1 MWAKYEI
8 KCDSTS
14 TMAVNTD
21 LKASSPLFQVPNP
34 TAGIVW
40 PLNSLNDSA
49 LWLVGSIFDWAI
61 LVLVFAIVIFVGNT
75 EAVESYIRFTARI
88 TQGIIGTLNKC
99 MASCLGDTY
108 WQNS

>member
-40 PLNSLNDSA
+40 PLKSLNDSA
-49 LWLVGSIFDWAI
+49 L
-61 LVLVFAIVIFVGNT
+61 
-75 EAVESYIRFTARI
+75 
-88 TQGIIGTLNKC
+88 
-99 MASCLGDTY
+99 
-108 WQNS
+108 